1 MAIEVGTAIFV
12 NVDVY
17 HHSNG
22 KVAFARPDRGWSL
35 EKRIKKGDIGVV
47 VDIVRDMQPGRWAEH
62 AEVFFQ
68 QARKKNP
75 HRPQRTK
82 RYSKLFHYGVRVR

>member
-12 NVDVY
+12 NVDVL

-22 KVAFARPDRGWSL
+22 KIASAQSFDIPLG
-35 EKRIKKGDIGVV
+35 ERIKKGDIGVV
-47 VDIVRDMQPGRWAEH
+47 VDIVRNMQPGRWAEH

-68 QARKKNP
+68 QARKKIPIDLKELND
-75 HRPQRTK
+75 TVNF
-82 RYSKLFHYGVRVR
+82 SIME

>member
-12 NVDVY
+12 NVDVF

-22 KVAFARPDRGWSL
+22 KIASARPDRGWSL

-47 VDIVRDMQPGRWAEH
+47 VDIVRNMQPGRWAEH

-68 QARKKNP
+68 QARKKIPIDLKELND
-75 HRPQRTK
+75 TVNF
-82 RYSKLFHYGVRVR
+82 SIME